1 MESAEK
7 ARQITAIAEAKQAAD
22 IVMLDMS
29 GVSNIADYFVVMTA
43 NNARQLNMLADEI
56 MRSLKRIVG
65 KTHGREGSADSGWM
79 LIDYGDVIIHILTQ
93 EQRKYYALDE
103 LWEKAKAILRI
114 Q

>member
-7 ARQITAIAEAKQAAD
+7 ARQITAIAEDKQATN

-43 NNARQLNMLADEI
+43 DNARQLDTLTDEI
-56 MRSLKRIVG
+56 TRSLKRTAG
-65 KTHGREGSADSGWM
+65 KIHGREGSADSGWT
-79 LIDYGDVIIHILTQ
+79 LIDYGDVIIHILTK
-93 EQRKYYALDE
+93 EQREYYALDE
-103 LWEKAKAILRI
+103 LWEKAKAVLRI